1 MHFFG
6 KIGHFHPFFRLET
19 STSDTFHLRLLIL
32 WQIWCQIFF
41 APPSSC
47 KNLENTCFQPFLA
60 HFWVVKRPLYDFW
73 PKIQQTRQKLVSYY
87 LNDINSKIGYLK
99 KAQNM
104 AFSCVFWA
112 KQALSTQISAE
123 HSQNSSP
130 KASNGQ
136 RFPCPALLS
145 PYSPGADIMCLYG
158 RCPDCEESWQLIF
171 LDVF

>member
-6 KIGHFHPFFRLET
+6 KIGHFHPFFQLET

-47 KNLENTCFQPFLA
+47 KNLKNTCFQPFLA

-87 LNDINSKIGYLK
+87 LNDVNSKIGYLK

-104 AFSCVFWA
+104 AFSCVFWLIPCLLKRRLDGTLGA
-112 KQALSTQISAE
+112 SGKIIPQLLKLIVDGPLGAFGKII
-123 HSQNSSP
+123 P
-130 KASNGQ
+130 K
-136 RFPCPALLS
+136 LLR
-145 PYSPGADIMCLYG
+145 L
-158 RCPDCEESWQLIF
+158 ES
-171 LDVF
+171 